1 MAGFSAFGSQRG
13 YIQHIFL
20 GLQLLGCSYID
31 ITRFKTNGITASNLF
46 MAQIFISAGHGGVE
60 NGTRDA
66 GARVAGTTEAQEM
79 IALRDLTVPELR
91 SRGYDVLSVPDDL
104 SQAQSIDW
112 INARAQ
118 SGAIALEIHAEN
130 FSNSTMRGASVYYI
144 SSNRDRRDQAE
155 LLLLN
160 LIKEVPELPSRG
172 ARSDTAAGVG
182 QLAFLRQTVP
192 PALVA
197 EIVYLSN
204 PQDLAL
210 LTQRR
215 RSFAVGLANGLA
227 AWSRA
232 VTGSSPAAPA
242 IPSAPEYPTI
252 NIQFN
257 GGPYSEKG
265 IIISGNAYIPIDLAN
280 LLGTDLAAA
289 PEIRRVRYRGTVY
302 IKAVDLKPFSVSLD
316 WDATTRTLKLRSAAM
331 LSICPGTIDVIMSHG
346 STTETQLALFLRKEN
361 SRALDRFPDL
371 PKIYREEG
379 TAEGVDYDIAFC
391 QMCVETDFLRFP
403 GLVQPNQNNFAGL
416 ADGAGNLANFESA
429 RIGVRAQI
437 QHLKAYASTEPLARE
452 KVDPRFDFVKRG
464 IAPLVD
470 QLSNLWAADPLYGQ
484 KILARLQ
491 ALYRTAGLL

>member
-1 MAGFSAFGSQRG
+1 
-13 YIQHIFL
+13 
-20 GLQLLGCSYID
+20 
-31 ITRFKTNGITASNLF
+31 
-46 MAQIFISAGHGGVE
+46 MAQIFISAGHGGLE
-60 NGTRDA
+60 NGARDT
-66 GARVAGTTEAQEM
+66 GARVGGTSEAQEM
-79 IALRDLTVPELR
+79 IALRDLIVPELR

-104 SQAQSIDW
+104 SQTQSIDW

-118 SGAIALEIHAEN
+118 SGAVAVDIHAEN
-130 FSNSTMRGASVYYI
+130 FSNSTTRGATVYYI
-144 SSNRDRRDQAE
+144 SSNRDRRDHAE
-155 LLLLN
+155 LLLLS
-160 LIKEVPELPSRG
+160 LLKAVPELPSLGVR
-172 ARSDTAAGVG
+172 ADTASGTG
-182 QLAFLRQTVP
+182 QLAFLRQTLP

-197 EIVYLSN
+197 EIAYLSN
-204 PQDLAL
+204 PKDFAL

-215 RSFAVGLANGLA
+215 RDFAIGLANGLA
-227 AWSRA
+227 GWSRA
-232 VTGSSPAAPA
+232 ITGSSPAQPT
-242 IPSAPEYPTI
+242 APEYLTI
-252 NIQFN
+252 NIEFN
-257 GGPYSEKG
+257 GGPYAEKG

-280 LLGTDLAAA
+280 LLGTDLASAA
-289 PEIRRVRYRGTVY
+289 GVRRVRYRGTVY
-302 IKAVDLKPFSVSLD
+302 VKAVDLKPFSVSIV
-316 WDATTRTLKLRSAAM
+316 WDAPTRTLKLRSAAM

-346 STTETQLALFLRKEN
+346 STTETQLALFLRQEN

-371 PKIYREEG
+371 PKLYREEG

-391 QMCVETDFLRFP
+391 QMCVETDFLKFP

-416 ADGAGNLANFESA
+416 ADGAGNLASFDSA

-464 IAPLVD
+464 VAPLVD